1 MLIKLLQTENIQNL
15 NYRYFLAS
23 NYAFFLG
30 IILHFCFIPIFYYIN
45 VPILMYYN
53 FVSTGI
59 FILAFLQNRKGSHT
73 FSTTLVSSEV
83 IIHATLAIYFTGWNS
98 GFFYYLLAII
108 PLVFYNPVST
118 NTQKITLAILVT
130 GIYLSLKHY
139 ANTHTEAIIL
149 SNGIINNLY
158 YMNSFFLIFII
169 AALTYYFS
177 LASEISENQVHKERD
192 EADIAN
198 QSKSIFLAN
207 MSHELRTPL
216 NAIIGYSEI
225 LKEEADEHGRDKNSS
240 DLVKIKNAGNHLLTL
255 INSILDLS
263 KIEAGKIEFEY
274 LMNDIN
280 DLINDVITT
289 ISPLVKNNNN
299 TLSVN
304 CDKNIGS
311 IYIDQTKLKQALFNL
326 LSNACKF
333 TKNGQIELNIKRT
346 NDENNNWIY
355 FAVSDTG
362 IGIPEEKISH
372 LFQPFIQIDTSTTR
386 LYGGSGL
393 GLTISKHFITL
404 MGGAI
409 KVTSTLGEGTVFT
422 ISLPANA

>member
-30 IILHFCFIPIFYYIN
+30 IILHLCFIPVFYYID
-45 VPILMYYN
+45 VPVLMYYN
-53 FVSTGI
+53 FISTGI
-59 FILAFLQNRKGSHT
+59 FILAFLQNRKGFHT
-73 FSTTLVSSEV
+73 FSTVLVSSEI
-83 IIHATLAIYFTGWNS
+83 IIHATLAIYFIGWNT

-108 PLVFYNPVST
+108 PLVFYNPTST
-118 NTQKITLAILVT
+118 NTQKIILAILVT
-130 GIYLSLKHY
+130 GIYLSLKHF
-139 ANTHTEAIIL
+139 ANTYTEIIVL
-149 SNGIINNLY
+149 SNGIINTLY

-169 AALTYYFS
+169 AALTFYFS
-177 LASEISENQVHKERD
+177 LASEISENRVHKERD

-216 NAIIGYSEI
+216 NAIIGYSEM
-225 LKEEADEHGRDKNSS
+225 LKEEADEQGQEKKSL
-240 DLVKIKNAGNHLLTL
+240 DLAKIKNAGNHLLTL

-274 LMNDIN
+274 LTVNIN
-280 DLINDVITT
+280 DLINDVTTT

-304 CDKNIGS
+304 CNKNIGF

-333 TKNGQIELNIKRT
+333 TKNGKIELNIERT
-346 NDENNNWIY
+346 NDENNNWVY
-355 FAVSDTG
+355 FSVSDTG
-362 IGIPEEKISH
+362 IGIPEEKISN
-372 LFQPFIQIDTSTTR
+372 LFQPFTQIDTSTTR

-404 MGGAI
+404 MGGSI
-409 KVTSTLGEGTVFT
+409 NVTSSPGKGTVFT